1 MRTHAAK
8 QNSRLI
14 GECQF
19 YKDESE
25 PWRWRIKSSNGNIL
39 AVSSESYKRLKDAK
53 QCVIST
59 MKIINRIDFMGCVV
73 S

>member
-8 QNSRLI
+8 QNSRKI
-14 GECQF
+14 GTCQF
-19 YKDESE
+19 YKDDSGE
-25 PWRWRIKSSNGNIL
+25 WRWRIKASNGRIL
-39 AVSSESYKRLKDAK
+39 CASSESHKRLKDAK